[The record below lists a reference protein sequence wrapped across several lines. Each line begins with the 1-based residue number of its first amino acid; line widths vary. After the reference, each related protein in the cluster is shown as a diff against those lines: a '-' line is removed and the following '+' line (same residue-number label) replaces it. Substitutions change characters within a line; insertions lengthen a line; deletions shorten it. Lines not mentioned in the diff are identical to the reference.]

1 MSPGGMGQQTSE
13 NEDTDGR
20 NASWLSTTPPD
31 AGDEPPDR
39 QPEHRHAAE
48 MGGYNASLRDPP
60 EARSRHK
67 YYGELVSARPYE
79 MATFASLIAA
89 RAAVERSE
97 WQDLL
102 SRGEVDRCGRG
113 VIDERGKSFSPAE
126 RRIAEY
132 LAGHGPAVVS
142 VSEGYGVYGRTPDAR
157 VNDIPVEF
165 KSLDPGAS
173 DRTVKAALN
182 SAKGASASC
191 RNRCPGLRADRGR
204 SQSRYPTIQRNAAWR
219 PARCRVGHRS
229 NEYIEW
235 RRTG

>member
-1 MSPGGMGQQTSE
+1 MVI
-13 NEDTDGR
+13 DGP
-20 NASWLSTTPPD
+20 SGSPD

-48 MGGYNASLRDPP
+48 TGGHNASPRDPP
-60 EARSRHK
+60 EARSRHQ

-79 MATFASLIAA
+79 ITTFASLMAA
-89 RAAVERSE
+89 RTAVERSE
-97 WQDLL
+97 WQAPL

-113 VIDERGKSFSPAE
+113 VIDERGKRFSPAE

-132 LAGHGPAVVS
+132 LARHGSAVVS

-182 SAKGASASC
+182 SAKGQARHAVIDARGSGLTEDVA
-191 RNRCPGLRADRGR
+191 NRGIRRFSGTPHGDRIDAVLVIGDN
-204 SQSRYPTIQRNAAWR
+204 YNID
-219 PARCRVGHRS
+219 
-229 NEYIEW
+229 W